1 MSSGFATVRC
11 IRCGSYTQGG
21 QFCAPCI
28 ERQQADEAAR
38 AERVAQT
45 IADRPA
51 GASSAAGG
59 ICPAC
64 GRYANAGAKF
74 CGYCRFQFGTL
85 SDRLE
90 QLQYVGFWIRFVA
103 FIIDATILGAIGFAI
118 GAVNIR
124 EAFLLQFLAR
134 AVYSIGFWL
143 GRGATPGKMVMGIKV
158 VMTNGDPVKLGP
170 AVLRYVG
177 YTLSALLFFFISFIG
192 LLMIAFPAE
201 ILGLH
206 GNTADAF
213 LVFTLALLFFSIGF
227 WMIEFNAQ
235 KKGPH
240 DYLANTVV
248 VRSRYLTT

>member
-74 CGYCRFQFGTL
+74 CGYCRFQFRADAPGQG
-85 SDRLE
+85 E
-90 QLQYVGFWIRFVA
+90 MVYAGFWIRFVA
-103 FIIDATILGAIGFAI
+103 FIIDRIILVGVSIVIGLFVSNVFNA
-118 GAVNIR
+118 
-124 EAFLLQFLAR
+124 LLLELFLA
-134 AVYSIGFWL
+134 AVYSVAFWV
-143 GRGATPGKMVMGIKV
+143 GQGATPGKMAVGIKV
-158 VMTNGDPVKLGP
+158 VMANGDPIDFGP
-170 AVLRYVG
+170 ALLRYFG
-177 YTLSALLFFFISFIG
+177 YWVSGLIFGIG
-192 LLMIAFPAE
+192 YLMIAFSSE
-201 ILGLH
+201 KRGLH
-206 GNTADAF
+206 DNIAG
-213 LVFTLALLFFSIGF
+213 
-227 WMIEFNAQ
+227 
-235 KKGPH
+235 
-240 DYLANTVV
+240 TVV
-248 VRSRYLTT
+248 IKTR